1 MKRFILSLFILL
13 LLISCTTVKD
23 QPVFEPP
30 AWETFSS
37 GVGNRLIFSGEDIL
51 GNYHSAYRSL
61 FMSLEQSIGFSLDE
75 TYFAELL
82 ETDAIETFGLVIT
95 NKHQRDGG
103 AFLQARADEQVVNQ
117 VRATLL
123 KERNARDEKIEAL
136 IQEANLAY
144 KSNDDTTTIAR
155 YLEAALVAEGG
166 SVSQKNHEADRLL
179 EEALGYIE
187 ALRFAL
193 TRSDSSTARTT
204 VTLRRRTRLLAP
216 RVLNA
221 PITAK
226 AEAYN
231 ALGDLYVD
239 TLYFNSQS
247 SGQLL
252 FTPLNPAIKHEGVI
266 TFGVDIEIPPLR
278 EDRKQ
283 RVKTALDKVVID
295 FPYSLR
301 SAVGSQAI
309 GLSLREYSIRG
320 DLLPTATSSSSFL
333 IAGRRDGIALEV
345 IDLNRGTE
353 DELEELLQAIPRS
366 TRYSVIGSVG
376 VLSFDQALGEAISV
390 VSGSII
396 LYDSQRATILYESKD
411 IEAVGWGKTQSEAMN
426 SGFERFGS
434 IAEYLLRT
442 VLMDLR

>member
-247 SGQLL
+247 SG
-252 FTPLNPAIKHEGVI
+252 
-266 TFGVDIEIPPLR
+266 
-278 EDRKQ
+278 
-283 RVKTALDKVVID
+283 
-295 FPYSLR
+295 
-301 SAVGSQAI
+301 
-309 GLSLREYSIRG
+309 
-320 DLLPTATSSSSFL
+320 
-333 IAGRRDGIALEV
+333 
-345 IDLNRGTE
+345 
-353 DELEELLQAIPRS
+353 
-366 TRYSVIGSVG
+366 
-376 VLSFDQALGEAISV
+376 
-390 VSGSII
+390 
-396 LYDSQRATILYESKD
+396 
-411 IEAVGWGKTQSEAMN
+411 
-426 SGFERFGS
+426 
-434 IAEYLLRT
+434 
-442 VLMDLR
+442 